1 MKFGIHPHW
10 GIFLT
15 EARVGEWATFAV
27 NQGFS
32 ALEIRIDFR
41 MLETG
46 LPRFFDPKVIS
57 ILQNARRR
65 GLELQVGIEPYE
77 SHLCSWRS
85 RLREDSL
92 SRVRQILAFLEDNLP
107 PRFIFVYSGKS
118 DGRRE
123 LGTEYLIESLRALR
137 DAFPYAQIGVAV
149 GAEGDCL
156 KTPEEMRRI
165 RSQIKDLDLV
175 LDAGWAITTA
185 GADAERLKNLVQSA
199 GDGIYAVHWRNFAA
213 ADSRTG
219 LPLSRGRLLDT
230 DFFALLSFLP
240 ASPEIRHV
248 LDYRDRARKSYLAD
262 KELLEELAFRLR
274 RRSTDSH

>member
-15 EARVGEWATFAV
+15 ETRVGEWSTFAL
-27 NQGFS
+27 NHGFS

-46 LPRFFDPKVIS
+46 LARFLDPKVVS

-85 RLREDSL
+85 RPREDSL
-92 SRVRQILAFLEDNLP
+92 NRVRQILAFLEDAFS
-107 PRFIFVYSGKS
+107 PRFVFVYPGKS

-123 LGTEYLIESLRALR
+123 LGTEYLAESIRALR
-137 DAFPYAQIGVAV
+137 DAFPYARIGAAV

-156 KTPEEMRRI
+156 KTPEELRRI
-165 RSQIKDLDLV
+165 RSQVKDLDLV
-175 LDAGWAITTA
+175 LDAGWALVTA
-185 GADAERLKNLVQSA
+185 GADTPRLKDLVQSA
-199 GDGIYAVHWRNFAA
+199 GESIYAVHWRNLAA
-213 ADSRTG
+213 ATSGTG
-219 LPLSRGRLLDT
+219 LALSRGRILDT
-230 DFFALLSFLP
+230 EFYALLSLLP
-240 ASPEIRHV
+240 DPREIRHI
-248 LDYRDRARKSYLAD
+248 LDYRDRERKFYLAD
-262 KELLEELAFRLR
+262 KDFLEELAFRLR
-274 RRSTDSH
+274 RKTSS